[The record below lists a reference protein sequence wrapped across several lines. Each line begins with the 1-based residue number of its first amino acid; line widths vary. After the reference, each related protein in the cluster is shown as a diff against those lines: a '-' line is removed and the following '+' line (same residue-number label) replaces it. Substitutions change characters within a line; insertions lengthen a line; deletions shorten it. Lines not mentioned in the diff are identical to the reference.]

1 MRTTIMSLFFGLTS
15 LVVTGQTK
23 KPITTAAPK
32 PKLVVGIV
40 VDQMRWDYLY
50 RFQPLF
56 GNKGGFKRFLN
67 EGFTA
72 QNTYINY
79 TPSVTACGHASVY
92 TGTVPNIHGI
102 TGNAW
107 FDTRLEKNVYCTED
121 KSVNGVG
128 TTSAENGQ
136 MSPKNMQTTSIADE
150 LRLNSNFKSKVI
162 GIALKD
168 RGAIL
173 PAGHS
178 ANGAYWY
185 DTRTGKFVTST
196 FYTNTLPTW
205 VENFN
210 NRKLADSFYAIGW
223 KTLLDTA
230 VYTQYATADEK
241 PFENRPFGKDA
252 TKFPYN
258 LSSYIG
264 KDYGKIATTP
274 WGNTITALLAKEA
287 IINEQL
293 GKTSAT
299 DFLAVSFS
307 SPDYIGHSFG
317 PDSWEMVDDYVRLDA
332 ELGNFFEFLDAQIGK
347 DAYTV
352 FLTADHGVAHVPG
365 YLKERKIPAG
375 AVNDGAIV
383 KQLNDS
389 ISAKWGISNA
399 IASAYNYQISFSP
412 KAFAGKED
420 NEEDVTEYVV
430 KQLLKQEGVANAFP
444 IDELMEV
451 PLNRKLREM
460 LANGYYPGRSGSIQI
475 ILKPGYIDGGNTGTT
490 HGLWNPYDTHIPCLW
505 YGWGIQK
512 GQTYRET
519 YMTDIAPTI
528 AALLNIQ
535 VPNGSIGTV
544 ITEAL
549 KK

>member
-1 MRTTIMSLFFGLTS
+1 MRTTVMSLLLGLTS
-15 LVVTGQTK
+15 LAVTGQSK
-23 KPITTAAPK
+23 KPAAAAAK

-56 GNKGGFKRFLN
+56 SNKGGFKRFLN

-79 TPSVTACGHASVY
+79 TPSVTACGHASIY

-107 FDTRLEKNVYCTED
+107 FDTRMEKNVYCTED
-121 KSVNGVG
+121 KSVTGVG

-136 MSPKNMQTTSIADE
+136 MSPKNMQTTSITDE

-196 FYTNTLPTW
+196 FYTNALPNW
-205 VENFN
+205 VDNFN
-210 NRKLADSFYAIGW
+210 NRKLVDSFYALGW

-241 PFENRPFGKDA
+241 PFESRPFGKEA

-258 LSSYIG
+258 LSGYIG

-274 WGNTITALLAKEA
+274 WGNTITALMAKEA
-287 IINEQL
+287 IVQEQL
-293 GKTSAT
+293 GKTNAT

-317 PDSWEMVDDYVRLDA
+317 PDSWEMV
-332 ELGNFFEFLDAQIGK
+332 
-347 DAYTV
+347 
-352 FLTADHGVAHVPG
+352 
-365 YLKERKIPAG
+365 
-375 AVNDGAIV
+375 
-383 KQLNDS
+383 
-389 ISAKWGISNA
+389 
-399 IASAYNYQISFSP
+399 
-412 KAFAGKED
+412 
-420 NEEDVTEYVV
+420 
-430 KQLLKQEGVANAFP
+430 
-444 IDELMEV
+444 
-451 PLNRKLREM
+451 
-460 LANGYYPGRSGSIQI
+460 
-475 ILKPGYIDGGNTGTT
+475 
-490 HGLWNPYDTHIPCLW
+490 
-505 YGWGIQK
+505 
-512 GQTYRET
+512 
-519 YMTDIAPTI
+519 
-528 AALLNIQ
+528 
-535 VPNGSIGTV
+535 
-544 ITEAL
+544 
-549 KK
+549 

>member
-1 MRTTIMSLFFGLTS
+1 
-15 LVVTGQTK
+15 
-23 KPITTAAPK
+23 AK

-56 GNKGGFKRFLN
+56 SNKGGFKRFLN

-79 TPSVTACGHASVY
+79 TPSVTACGHASIY

-107 FDTRLEKNVYCTED
+107 FDTRMEKNVYCTED
-121 KSVNGVG
+121 KSVTGVG

-136 MSPKNMQTTSIADE
+136 MSPKNMQTTSITDE

-196 FYTNTLPTW
+196 FYTNALPNW
-205 VENFN
+205 VDNFN
-210 NRKLADSFYAIGW
+210 NRKLVDSFYALGW
-223 KTLLDTA
+223 KTLLDTT

-241 PFENRPFGKDA
+241 PFESRPFGKEA

-258 LSSYIG
+258 LSGYIG

-274 WGNTITALLAKEA
+274 WGNTITALMAKEA
-287 IINEQL
+287 IVQEQL
-293 GKTSAT
+293 GKTNAT

-332 ELGNFFEFLDAQIGK
+332 ELGNFFEFLDAQLGR

-375 AVNDGAIV
+375 AVNDGAVV

-389 ISAKWGISNA
+389 IAAKWGITNA
-399 IASAYNYQISFSP
+399 IASAYNYQISFSA
-412 KAFAGKED
+412 KAFNSKED
-420 NEEDVTEYVV
+420 KQEEITEYVI
-430 KQLLKQEGVANAFP
+430 KQLLKQEGVANAFA
-444 IDELMEV
+444 IEELMEV